1 MGPIPI
7 QPLQTPPPED
17 HERRSKRGGAPS
29 PAQWLKQRILN
40 QQEDPITSLAE
51 LLLPSLLGAMEACWV
66 GAALIGLASAGLL
79 NFSMPLLP
87 LWAPF
92 VYIIGFQWIL
102 FLRERRAAGTLATT
116 HEGVDGKDSKDSMTS
131 VAIPDA

>member
-1 MGPIPI
+1 MGPIPV

-17 HERRSKRGGAPS
+17 QGRSSRRGGALS

-40 QQEDPITSLAE
+40 QQEDPITSLGE
-51 LLLPSLLGAMEACWV
+51 LLLPSLLGTMEACWV
-66 GAALIGLASAGLL
+66 DAALIGLASAGLL

-116 HEGVDGKDSKDSMTS
+116 REGADGKDSTDGKAS
-131 VAIPDA
+131 